1 MNINLEI
8 KEINEKI
15 GSIGTSIAVLA
26 ESSKTM
32 ALQMKEING
41 RVGNSEQKVESLKVE
56 TRINH
61 AARAENC
68 PYKDKINSHEKQLSG
83 ITATTVYTKEM
94 LALLISIALLL
105 VTIAGYLFIISN

>member
-1 MNINLEI
+1 MSINLEL

-15 GSIGTSIAVLA
+15 GDICTSIAVLA

-32 ALQMKEING
+32 ALQLKEING
-41 RVGNSEQKVESLKVE
+41 RVGKSEQQVESLKEE

-61 AARAENC
+61 AARAVNC
-68 PYKDKINSHEKQLSG
+68 PYKDMINSHEKHTIST
-83 ITATTVYTKEM
+83 TATKGYTKEM